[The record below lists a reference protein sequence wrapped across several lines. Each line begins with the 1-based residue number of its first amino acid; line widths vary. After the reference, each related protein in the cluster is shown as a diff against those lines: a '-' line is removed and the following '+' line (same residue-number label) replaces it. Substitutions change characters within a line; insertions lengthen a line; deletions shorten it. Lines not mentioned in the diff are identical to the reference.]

1 MVVKKTW
8 FIVDQR
14 PVIIENHME
23 QKHQSPLTYSMEQA
37 HGFQHGFPWPN
48 PTVSRF
54 DISKANVP
62 SPLIDAK
69 LERQNSAMATE
80 WDVRGERQV
89 CGNGYCNINQHAANL
104 AMEET

>member
-1 MVVKKTW
+1 
-8 FIVDQR
+8 
-14 PVIIENHME
+14 ME